1 IADDGSTSFT
11 SYNALVPGATTTFQQ
26 VYVRKS
32 PANSPSTVLVS
43 ANTGG
48 TSSGNAPSLESTI
61 NAAGNRVAFTT
72 NADDILPP
80 GSKTKGIP
88 DIAVRD
94 LAGNS
99 TKLSSH
105 DAKAGAAVLSADGS
119 HVAFIAEAIGAK
131 KGIYEV
137 AAGTVAGAGDL
148 KADCASTAC
157 ANKQKAAV
165 LPSVSADGRWVVFE
179 SAADNLVGDDFNG
192 SADIFLSQAGGA
204 SGPTSMTRVSVPAAG
219 GEASGFAAAPTAP
232 PALSGDG
239 NIVAFESD
247 SSNLVAGDTN
257 GVTDVFVRDRAANH
271 TERVS
276 VGADG
281 SQANAGS
288 FKPDV
293 SGDGRF

>member
-1 IADDGSTSFT
+1 MQGATEGTGSSFASSIADDGSTSFT

-32 PANSPSTVLVS
+32 PAASPSTMLAS

-48 TSSGNAPSLESTI
+48 TSSGDAPSLESTI

-72 NADDILPP
+72 NADDVVPA

-88 DIAVRD
+88 DIAIRD

-105 DAKAGAAVLSADGS
+105 DAKAGAAALSADGS

-148 KADCASTAC
+148 KADCTSTAC

-165 LPSVSADGRWVVFE
+165 LHYT
-179 SAADNLVGDDFNG
+179 AA
-192 SADIFLSQAGGA
+192 
-204 SGPTSMTRVSVPAAG
+204 T
-219 GEASGFAAAPTAP
+219 
-232 PALSGDG
+232 
-239 NIVAFESD
+239 
-247 SSNLVAGDTN
+247 
-257 GVTDVFVRDRAANH
+257 
-271 TERVS
+271 
-276 VGADG
+276 
-281 SQANAGS
+281 
-288 FKPDV
+288 
-293 SGDGRF
+293 